1 VVASVNALLLVQM
14 FHFIVGYVILKYLFL
29 KPGLAVAT
37 ACDEIDQ
44 GLRRDLALMQEEV
57 RRQEGIANDQ
67 WERHCRVLCSRM
79 PVGTQ
84 PKYLGVARIF
94 PSVEPLPPAEEKR
107 LAEGVTQAIISCITR
122 GS

>member
-1 VVASVNALLLVQM
+1 MVASVNALLLVQI
-14 FHFIVGYVILKYLFL
+14 FHFFVGYLILKHLFL

-37 ACDEIDQ
+37 ARDEIDQ

-57 RRQEGIANDQ
+57 RRQDGIANDQ

-79 PVGTQ
+79 PVETQ
-84 PKYLGVARIF
+84 PKSLGVARVF
-94 PSVEPLPPAEEKR
+94 PSIEPLPHDEEKR
-107 LAEGVTQAIISCITR
+107 LAEGVTQTIISCITR